1 MLSICV
7 AGYFNLYLYRIFSI
21 LYLCLIRDVN
31 YLFVLIVVA
40 EMYLYFVMG
49 FFRDFPMGF
58 PLFFSPVEC
67 GLLNLLA
74 PALCVYM
81 CMVISVLCVG
91 VTLHY
96 CCGWCEPQGK
106 EGRNEA
112 VGI

>member
-21 LYLCLIRDVN
+21 LYLCLLRDVN
-31 YLFVLIVVA
+31 DLFVLIVVA

-74 PALCVYM
+74 PALCVHVYGNK
-81 CMVISVLCVG
+81 CIVCRCHFTLLLWMV
-91 VTLHY
+91 
-96 CCGWCEPQGK
+96 
-106 EGRNEA
+106 
-112 VGI
+112 